1 MVCLVCAYLNCRGG
15 KRGSPEMK
23 HHTTSRVPINSY
35 ALLLV
40 GVSKTHPN
48 IGPVN
53 DNHARHLK
61 SSKAVNYQLVG

>member
-1 MVCLVCAYLNCRGG
+1 
-15 KRGSPEMK
+15 MK
-23 HHTTSRVPINSY
+23 HHATRAQLDVVLHSSQLNLHKSWLHWVAIPCTS

-40 GVSKTHPN
+40 GMSKTHPN

-61 SSKAVNYQLVG
+61 FSKAVNY